1 MPINNLGSQWSSLI
15 PSASNRND
23 MTRERRE
30 RGYGVERIRNDHHF
44 LLHHIV
50 GGRVPFHSL
59 LFPLATRT
67 RPHHIFPFPFLCG
80 DNGFWFY
87 FLFESFYLT
96 KPIIIIYFSFPILRL
111 WSLSLP
117 PNNLRERDLIITA
130 RLRLTEELRDEAWSG
145 ESWKGLHWA

>member
-1 MPINNLGSQWSSLI
+1 MEYIKDFLYFMMIRTERKRIINHKF
-15 PSASNRND
+15 RNI
-23 MTRERRE
+23 EI
-30 RGYGVERIRNDHHF
+30 YYVS
-44 LLHHIV
+44 
-50 GGRVPFHSL
+50 GRVPFHSL

-117 PNNLRERDLIITA
+117 PNNLRERDLIITG

-145 ESWKGLHWA
+145 RGERVTWELFHLFLYHLLSVPWV

>member
-1 MPINNLGSQWSSLI
+1 MTQFLEVPTGSVPSREPSCVNGMLRPVLPVPLGHLHGFRFPSLHI
-15 PSASNRND
+15 KN
-23 MTRERRE
+23 
-30 RGYGVERIRNDHHF
+30 IIF
-44 LLHHIV
+44 LLGEPGLEY
-50 GGRVPFHSL
+50 GGPYSF
-59 LFPLATRT
+59 FPLI
-67 RPHHIFPFPFLCG
+67 IFPFPFLCG

-117 PNNLRERDLIITA
+117 PNNLRERDLIITG

-145 ESWKGLHWA
+145 RGERVT